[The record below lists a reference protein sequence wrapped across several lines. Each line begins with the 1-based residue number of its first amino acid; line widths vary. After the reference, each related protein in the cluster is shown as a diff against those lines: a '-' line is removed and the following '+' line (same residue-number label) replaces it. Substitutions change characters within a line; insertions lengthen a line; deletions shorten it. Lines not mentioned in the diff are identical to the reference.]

1 PPVLHGVTL
10 SSRPSVLFCRFD
22 HGLAVFQKLMC
33 MELIVWPGGVY
44 WGIASD
50 RMFLARGW
58 TMIPWITDQ
67 VWR

>member
-1 PPVLHGVTL
+1 
-10 SSRPSVLFCRFD
+10 
-22 HGLAVFQKLMC
+22 MC
-33 MELIVWPGGVY
+33 MELIVRPGGVY

-67 VWR
+67 VWRYTSVR